1 MKDRLVFALGE
12 NRYYP
17 FGLVMSGISSKAAG
31 SLVNK
36 RGFQGKELQSK
47 EFSDGSGLELYD
59 FGARQHDPQIGR
71 WTSVDP
77 LASKFYRW
85 SPYVAMGDNPIR
97 KIDPDGK
104 KFLNFDEN
112 GNYTGTTKD
121 NRWHNFWHG
130 SKGRVLDGKGDVT
143 QKFRFADP
151 KQDVK
156 DIQSGVINKLV
167 FVKESEISSMVAKSG
182 AFTAAN
188 KTENNTT
195 ADRYKYIKQEGVG
208 GGKLDFSYTA
218 IPTTYP
224 GASTQPLTTP
234 SSMMFLVGN
243 VAHNHMN
250 FGNFLFGAA
259 GQALG
264 HSLLELSVGAHYNSV
279 KNPGSNGYSR
289 QLDSNDDQFSIKS
302 GFVFANNRN
311 YDKVSYNGSVIVG
324 DLQKVSRM
332 PDETSEH

>member
-1 MKDRLVFALGE
+1 
-12 NRYYP
+12 
-17 FGLVMSGISSKAAG
+17 
-31 SLVNK
+31 
-36 RGFQGKELQSK
+36 
-47 EFSDGSGLELYD
+47 
-59 FGARQHDPQIGR
+59 
-71 WTSVDP
+71 
-77 LASKFYRW
+77 
-85 SPYVAMGDNPIR
+85 
-97 KIDPDGK
+97 
-104 KFLNFDEN
+104 
-112 GNYTGTTKD
+112 
-121 NRWHNFWHG
+121 
-130 SKGRVLDGKGDVT
+130 VLDGKGDVT

-224 GASTQPLTTP
+224 GASTQPLKTP